1 MATRW
6 QIALSVG
13 PLAFYLV
20 TLARWHRDKH
30 PRVVS
35 GPADLGLLALG
46 IGGFAVFGPLGQALV
61 VFCFGRPS
69 PLGWVAVAS
78 GLALVGLVASR
89 RAWRRVV
96 VYHVTAQALDRALDE
111 TIDQLGGRYV
121 RTLLGFEEPA
131 GGSGVLVEVSPRW
144 SVATLEAYGRDP
156 ERLVRGLETRL
167 RRRLRTVEV
176 PASPAGGLFL
186 AAALLVAAAP
196 LVGWLC
202 TEPHAREALR
212 VLFRN
217 LPGG

>member
-13 PLAFYLV
+13 PLAYYLLM
-20 TLARWHRDKH
+20 LARWHRGKH

-46 IGGFAVFGPLGQALV
+46 IGGVAVFGPLGQWLV
-61 VFCFGRPS
+61 FVFFGRSS

-78 GLALVGLVASR
+78 GLALAGLIASR
-89 RAWRRVV
+89 RAWRRIV
-96 VYHVTAQALDRALDE
+96 VYHVTAQVLDHALDE

-144 SVATLEAYGRDP
+144 SIATLEAYGRDP
-156 ERLVRGLETRL
+156 ERLIRGLETKL

-176 PASPAGGLFL
+176 PPSRAGGLFL
-186 AAALLVAAAP
+186 AAALLVSIAP
-196 LVGWLC
+196 LLVWMC

-212 VLFRN
+212 VFLRN